1 MRWLATAL
9 VVWAMAMP
17 GSSARAR
24 MDSELRYPFV
34 QTWPAAVRL
43 VRVDMGFPVDEK
55 DRENGYLLFR
65 YRDGE
70 KLYPG
75 SVELI
80 RTQVRGVEGVQ
91 VIVQV
96 PKMPRYVER
105 LILQK
110 LERKLQR
117 EYGEPR
123 EPPDDPPPDD
133 GGGDEDEDEEED
145 KNDDEKASGHDGD

>member
-1 MRWLATAL
+1 MRWLATGVVAL
-9 VVWAMAMP
+9 AMAIP
-17 GSSARAR
+17 GAPARAR

-65 YRDGE
+65 YHDGE

-123 EPPDDPPPDD
+123 EPPEKPPEHD
-133 GGGDEDEDEEED
+133 GAGDEEED
-145 KNDDEKASGHDGD
+145 EEDEKEGEKGAGND